1 MTQTNEEI
9 FHVLGLEKSILWKW
23 LLYSKQST
31 VGSFHRV
38 RTKKKLQF
46 VWKHKKTVNSQ
57 SILEKEKKRKKELE
71 ESGSPTPDYIT

>member
-38 RTKKKLQF
+38 RTKKKITICVETQ
-46 VWKHKKTVNSQ
+46 KNS
-57 SILEKEKKRKKELE
+57 E
-71 ESGSPTPDYIT
+71 